1 MSVPRYTVW
10 SRSGFPWPPSFV
22 SSKYTEASHRLVASL
37 MHQTPQNIL
46 LWSVAGCSAALTRML
61 APTWMLCHFLKGS
74 HPWKKTKTT
83 NTEVL
88 QTNAARLLLYLPYE
102 TAWNAAWQ
110 QTTWWVFSN
119 PQLLKDCMC
128 SSIDA
133 NTADDLG
140 LWVLTRMN
148 CSWRWRNALLPRVTV
163 APNAFCPSAAK
174 HPQPQL

>member
-1 MSVPRYTVW
+1 MCLYLDTLFDPEV
-10 SRSGFPWPPSFV
+10 
-22 SSKYTEASHRLVASL
+22 ASHGLPVLWAANIQKPLIDSSL
-37 MHQTPQNIL
+37 HWCIKHLKIFCSNQWLGAAQPWQECWL
-46 LWSVAGCSAALTRML
+46 QLGCYVTS
-61 APTWMLCHFLKGS
+61 
-74 HPWKKTKTT
+74 WKVLIPEKKKKT